1 MTAGAGMQ
9 ITHARVLR
17 IAVPILLAN
26 ITVPLLGLV
35 DTGVVGQ
42 IKSPVPIGA
51 VAIGALILTTIYWF
65 FGFLRMGTTGLTSQA
80 VGAGDRAEVAAILS
94 RVLLFAVLSGGVIFV
109 LQVPLFWGAFQVSPA
124 SEGVEA
130 MARDYLRIRIYSAPA
145 AIAVLGLV
153 GWLIGQERTREVLYL
168 QLWMN
173 GLNII
178 LDLWFVLGLGWG
190 ASGVAL
196 ATVLAETSGLGLGL
210 WYCRTTLRAPA
221 FRAWE
226 TVLSRVRLLR
236 MLTVNRDIL
245 LRTLMLQ
252 VIFVSFT
259 FVAARY
265 GDVPL
270 AATQVLMQFFAL
282 TSFALDG
289 FAFAVETL
297 VGQAVGGKNRRALQQ
312 SVIKCTQWGVGMV
325 FILAAGIAIGGDG
338 LIVVMTKASEVQVE
352 AQRYLPYLIGAAVLS
367 LPAFMLDGVF
377 LGATQTAV
385 MRDMMAVSMGIY
397 ILCLL
402 ALLPLLAMHGL
413 WLALLVSLVARG
425 ATLALRYPAVE
436 AAAGRP

>member
-1 MTAGAGMQ
+1 MQ
-9 ITHARVLR
+9 ITHSRVLK

-51 VAIGALILTTIYWF
+51 VAIGALILTTVYWF

-94 RVLLFAVLSGGVIFV
+94 RVLLFAIVSGGLIFV
-109 LQVPLFWGAFQVSPA
+109 LQTPLFWGAFQVSPA
-124 SEGVEA
+124 SEAVES
-130 MARDYLRIRIYSAPA
+130 MARDYLCIRIYSAPA

-196 ATVLAETSGLGLGL
+196 ATVLAEMSGLGLGL
-210 WYCRTTLRAPA
+210 WFCRDTLMAPT
-221 FRAWE
+221 FRAWDA
-226 TVLSRVRLLR
+226 VLNRVRLVR

-270 AATQVLMQFFAL
+270 ASTQVLMQFFAL

-297 VGQAVGGKNRRALQQ
+297 VGQAVGGKNRQALRQ
-312 SVIKCTQWGVGMV
+312 SVIKCTQWGVAMV
-325 FILAAGIAIGGDG
+325 FILAAGIGLGGEG
-338 LIVVMTKASEVQVE
+338 LITVMTKATEVQVE
-352 AQRYLPYLIGAAVLS
+352 AQRYLPYLIAAAALS

-377 LGATQTAV
+377 LGATQTAA
-385 MRDMMAVSMGIY
+385 MRDMMAVSLGIY

-402 ALLPLLAMHGL
+402 ALLPFLAMHGL
-413 WLALLVSLVARG
+413 WIALLVSLVARG
-425 ATLALRYPAVE
+425 ATLAMRYPALE
-436 AAAGRP
+436 SAADRA

>member
-1 MTAGAGMQ
+1 MQ
-9 ITHARVLR
+9 ITHSRVLK

-51 VAIGALILTTIYWF
+51 VAIGALILTTVYWF

-94 RVLLFAVLSGGVIFV
+94 RVLLFAIVSGGLIFV
-109 LQVPLFWGAFQVSPA
+109 LQTPLFWGAFQVSPA
-124 SEGVEA
+124 SEAVES

-196 ATVLAETSGLGLGL
+196 ATVLAEMSGLGLGL
-210 WYCRTTLRAPA
+210 WFCRDTLMAPT
-221 FRAWE
+221 FRAWDA
-226 TVLSRVRLLR
+226 VLNRVRLVR

-270 AATQVLMQFFAL
+270 ASTQVLMQFFAL

-297 VGQAVGGKNRRALQQ
+297 VGQAVGGKNRQALRQ
-312 SVIKCTQWGVGMV
+312 SVIKCTQWGVAMV
-325 FILAAGIAIGGDG
+325 FILAAGIGLGGEG
-338 LIVVMTKASEVQVE
+338 LITVMTKATEVQVE
-352 AQRYLPYLIGAAVLS
+352 AQRYLPYLIAAAALS

-377 LGATQTAV
+377 LGATQTAA
-385 MRDMMAVSMGIY
+385 MRDMMAVSLGIY

-402 ALLPLLAMHGL
+402 ALLPFLAMHGL
-413 WLALLVSLVARG
+413 WIALLVSLVARG
-425 ATLALRYPAVE
+425 ATLAMRYPALE
-436 AAAGRP
+436 SAADRG

>member
-1 MTAGAGMQ
+1 M
-9 ITHARVLR
+9 
-17 IAVPILLAN
+17 
-26 ITVPLLGLV
+26 
-35 DTGVVGQ
+35 
-42 IKSPVPIGA
+42 
-51 VAIGALILTTIYWF
+51 
-65 FGFLRMGTTGLTSQA
+65 
-80 VGAGDRAEVAAILS
+80 
-94 RVLLFAVLSGGVIFV
+94 
-109 LQVPLFWGAFQVSPA
+109 
-124 SEGVEA
+124 
-130 MARDYLRIRIYSAPA
+130 
-145 AIAVLGLV
+145 
-153 GWLIGQERTREVLYL
+153 LYL

-196 ATVLAETSGLGLGL
+196 ATILAETSGLGLGL

-297 VGQAVGGKNRRALQQ
+297 VGQAVGGKNRAALRQ
-312 SVIKCTQWGVGMV
+312 SVIKCSQWGVLMV
-325 FILAAGIAIGGDG
+325 IVMIFGIMVAGDG
-338 LIVVMTKASEVQVE
+338 LIVMMTKAPEVQEV
-352 AQRYLPYLIGAAVLS
+352 AQRYLPYLLFATALG
-367 LPAFMLDGVF
+367 LPAFILDGVF

-402 ALLPLLAMHGL
+402 ALLPLLALHGL
-413 WLALLVSLVARG
+413 WIALLVSLVARG
-425 ATLALRYPAVE
+425 ATLALRYPALEV
-436 AAAGRP
+436 AAGRP

>member
-1 MTAGAGMQ
+1 MQ
-9 ITHARVLR
+9 ITHSRVLK
-17 IAVPILLAN
+17 IAIPILLAN

-35 DTGVVGQ
+35 DTAVVGQ

-80 VGAGDRAEVAAILS
+80 VGAGDKAEVAAIFS
-94 RVLLFAVLSGGVIFV
+94 RVLLFGAFSGGVIFM
-109 LQVPLFWGAFQVSPA
+109 LQLPLFWAAFQISPA
-124 SEGVEA
+124 SEAVEN
-130 MARDYLRIRIYSAPA
+130 MARGYLHIRIYSAPA

-168 QLWMN
+168 QLWIN
-173 GLNII
+173 GLNIV

-190 ASGVAL
+190 AEGVAL
-196 ATVLAETSGLGLGL
+196 ATALAETSGLVLGL
-210 WYCRTTLRAPA
+210 WFCRTALMEPA
-221 FRAWE
+221 SRAWHV
-226 TVLSRVRLLR
+226 VLSRGPVLR
-236 MLTVNRDIL
+236 MMMINRDIL

-259 FVAARY
+259 LVAARF

-282 TSFALDG
+282 TAFALDG

-297 VGQAVGGKNRRALQQ
+297 VGQAFGAKNRAALRQ
-312 SVIKCTQWGVGMV
+312 SVIKCSQWGVLMVIVMV
-325 FILAAGIAIGGDG
+325 FGIMVAGDA
-338 LIVVMTKASEVQVE
+338 LIVMMTKAPEVQAA
-352 AQRYLPYLIGAAVLS
+352 AQRYLPYLLFATALG
-367 LPAFMLDGVF
+367 LPAFILDGVF

-397 ILCLL
+397 LLCLL
-402 ALLPLLAMHGL
+402 ALLPVLAMHGL
-413 WLALLVSLVARG
+413 WLSLLVSLIARG
-425 ATLALRYPAVE
+425 FTLGWRYPALE
-436 AAAGRP
+436 AASGRP

>member
-1 MTAGAGMQ
+1 MQ
-9 ITHARVLR
+9 ITHSRVLK

-51 VAIGALILTTIYWF
+51 VAIGALILTTVYWF

-94 RVLLFAVLSGGVIFV
+94 RVLLFAIVSGGLIFV
-109 LQVPLFWGAFQVSPA
+109 LQTPLFWGAFQVSPA
-124 SEGVEA
+124 SEAVES

-196 ATVLAETSGLGLGL
+196 ATVLAEMSGLGLGL
-210 WYCRTTLRAPA
+210 WFCRDTLMAPT
-221 FRAWE
+221 FRAWDA
-226 TVLSRVRLLR
+226 VLNRVRLVR

-270 AATQVLMQFFAL
+270 ASTQVLMQFFAL

-297 VGQAVGGKNRRALQQ
+297 VGQAVGGKNRQALRQ
-312 SVIKCTQWGVGMV
+312 SVIKCTQWGVAMV
-325 FILAAGIAIGGDG
+325 FILAAGIAVGGEG
-338 LIVVMTKASEVQVE
+338 LITLMTKATEVQVE
-352 AQRYLPYLIGAAVLS
+352 AQRYLPYLIGAAALS

-385 MRDMMAVSMGIY
+385 MRDMMAVSLGIY

-413 WLALLVSLVARG
+413 WIALLVSLVARG
-425 ATLALRYPAVE
+425 ATLAMRYPALE
-436 AAAGRP
+436 LAADRT

>member
-1 MTAGAGMQ
+1 MTSEAGSQ
-9 ITHARVLR
+9 ITHSRVLK

-51 VAIGALILTTIYWF
+51 VAIGALILTTVYWF

-94 RVLLFAVLSGGVIFV
+94 RVLIFAVVSGGVIFV
-109 LQVPLFWGAFQVSPA
+109 LQIPLFWGAFQLSPA
-124 SEGVEA
+124 SEAVET

-145 AIAVLGLV
+145 AIGVLGLV

-196 ATVLAETSGLGLGL
+196 ATVLAETSGLCLGL
-210 WYCRTTLRAPA
+210 WYCRATLMAPA

-270 AATQVLMQFFAL
+270 ASTQVLMQFFAM

-297 VGQAVGGKNRRALQQ
+297 VGQAVGGKNRRALHH
-312 SVIKCTQWGVGMV
+312 SVVKCTQWGVGMV
-325 FILAAGIAIGGDG
+325 FILAAGIAIGGDA
-338 LIVVMTKASEVQVE
+338 LIIMMTKAPEVQVE
-352 AQRYLPYLIGAAVLS
+352 AQRYLPYLIGAAALS

-402 ALLPLLAMHGL
+402 AFLPLLAMHGL
-413 WLALLVSLVARG
+413 WIALLVSLVARG
-425 ATLALRYPAVE
+425 ATLGLRYPALVT
-436 AAAGRP
+436 AADRG

>member
-1 MTAGAGMQ
+1 MQ
-9 ITHARVLR
+9 ITHSRVLK

-51 VAIGALILTTIYWF
+51 VAIGALILTTVYWF

-94 RVLLFAVLSGGVIFV
+94 RVLLFAIVSGGLIFV
-109 LQVPLFWGAFQVSPA
+109 LQTPLFWGAFQVSPA
-124 SEGVEA
+124 SEAVES

-196 ATVLAETSGLGLGL
+196 ATVLAEMSGLSLGL
-210 WYCRTTLRAPA
+210 WFCRDTLMAPT
-221 FRAWE
+221 FRAWDA
-226 TVLSRVRLLR
+226 VLNRVRLVR

-270 AATQVLMQFFAL
+270 ASTQVLMQFFAL

-297 VGQAVGGKNRRALQQ
+297 VGQAVGGKNRQALRQ
-312 SVIKCTQWGVGMV
+312 SVIKCTQWGVAMV
-325 FILAAGIAIGGDG
+325 FILAAGIGLGGEG
-338 LIVVMTKASEVQVE
+338 LITVMTKATEVQVE
-352 AQRYLPYLIGAAVLS
+352 AQRYLPYLIAAAALS

-377 LGATQTAV
+377 LGATQTAA
-385 MRDMMAVSMGIY
+385 MRDMMAVSLGIY

-402 ALLPLLAMHGL
+402 ALLPFLAMHGL
-413 WLALLVSLVARG
+413 WIALLVSLVARG
-425 ATLALRYPAVE
+425 ATLAMRYPALE
-436 AAAGRP
+436 SAADRG

>member
-1 MTAGAGMQ
+1 MQ
-9 ITHARVLR
+9 ITHSRVLK

-51 VAIGALILTTIYWF
+51 VAIGALILTTVYWF

-94 RVLLFAVLSGGVIFV
+94 RVLLFAIVSGGLIFV
-109 LQVPLFWGAFQVSPA
+109 LQTPLFWGAFQVSPA
-124 SEGVEA
+124 SEAVES

-196 ATVLAETSGLGLGL
+196 ATVLAEMSGLGLGL
-210 WYCRTTLRAPA
+210 WFCRDTLMAPT
-221 FRAWE
+221 FRAWDA
-226 TVLSRVRLLR
+226 VLNRVRLVR

-270 AATQVLMQFFAL
+270 ASTQVLMQFFAL

-297 VGQAVGGKNRRALQQ
+297 VGQAVGGKNRQALRQ
-312 SVIKCTQWGVGMV
+312 SVIKCTLWGVAMV
-325 FILAAGIAIGGDG
+325 FILAAGIGLGGEG
-338 LIVVMTKASEVQVE
+338 LITVMTKATEVQVE
-352 AQRYLPYLIGAAVLS
+352 AQRYLPYLIAAAALS

-377 LGATQTAV
+377 LGATQTAA
-385 MRDMMAVSMGIY
+385 MRDMMAVSLGIY

-402 ALLPLLAMHGL
+402 ALLPFLAMHGL
-413 WLALLVSLVARG
+413 WIALLVSLVARG
-425 ATLALRYPAVE
+425 ATLAMRYPALE
-436 AAAGRP
+436 SAADRG

>member
-1 MTAGAGMQ
+1 MQ
-9 ITHARVLR
+9 ITHSRVLK

-51 VAIGALILTTIYWF
+51 VAIGALILTTVYWF

-94 RVLLFAVLSGGVIFV
+94 RVLLFAIVSGGLIFV
-109 LQVPLFWGAFQVSPA
+109 LQTPLFWGAFQVSPA
-124 SEGVEA
+124 SEAVES

-196 ATVLAETSGLGLGL
+196 ATVLAEMSGLGLGL
-210 WYCRTTLRAPA
+210 WFCRDTLMAPT
-221 FRAWE
+221 FRAWDA
-226 TVLSRVRLLR
+226 VLNRVRLVR

-270 AATQVLMQFFAL
+270 ASTQVLMQFFAL

-297 VGQAVGGKNRRALQQ
+297 VGQAVGGKNRQALRQ
-312 SVIKCTQWGVGMV
+312 SVIKCTQWGVAMV
-325 FILAAGIAIGGDG
+325 FILAAGIGLGGEG
-338 LIVVMTKASEVQVE
+338 LITVMTKATEVQVE
-352 AQRYLPYLIGAAVLS
+352 AQRYLPYLIAAAALS

-377 LGATQTAV
+377 LGATQTAA
-385 MRDMMAVSMGIY
+385 MRDMMAVSLGIY

-413 WLALLVSLVARG
+413 WIALLVSLVARG
-425 ATLALRYPAVE
+425 ATLAMRYPALE
-436 AAAGRP
+436 LAADRT

>member
-9 ITHARVLR
+9 ITHSRVLK
-17 IAVPILLAN
+17 IAFPILLAN

-51 VAIGALILTTIYWF
+51 VAIGALILTTVYWF

-80 VGAGDRAEVAAILS
+80 VGAGDRAEMAAILS

-109 LQVPLFWGAFQVSPA
+109 LQIPLFWGAFQVSPA
-124 SEGVEA
+124 SEAVEA

-178 LDLWFVLGLGWG
+178 LDFWFVLGLGWG
-190 ASGVAL
+190 ASGVAF

-210 WYCRTTLRAPA
+210 WFCRHTLKAPA
-221 FRAWE
+221 FRAWDA
-226 TVLSRVRLLR
+226 VLNRVRLVR

-270 AATQVLMQFFAL
+270 ASTQVLMQFFAL

-289 FAFAVETL
+289 FAFAVESL
-297 VGQAVGGKNRRALQQ
+297 VGQAVGGKNRQALRQ
-312 SVIKCTQWGVGMV
+312 SVIKCTQWGVAMV
-325 FILAAGIAIGGDG
+325 FILAAGIAVGGEG
-338 LIVVMTKASEVQVE
+338 LITLMTKATEVQVE
-352 AQRYLPYLIGAAVLS
+352 AQRYLPYLIVAAALS

-385 MRDMMAVSMGIY
+385 MRDMMAVSLGIY

-413 WLALLVSLVARG
+413 WIALLVSLVARG
-425 ATLALRYPAVE
+425 ATLAMRYPALE
-436 AAAGRP
+436 LAADRT

>member
-1 MTAGAGMQ
+1 MQ
-9 ITHARVLR
+9 ITHSRVLK

-51 VAIGALILTTIYWF
+51 VAIGALILTTVYWF

-94 RVLLFAVLSGGVIFV
+94 RVLLFAIVSGGLIFV
-109 LQVPLFWGAFQVSPA
+109 LQTPLFWGAFQVSPA
-124 SEGVEA
+124 SEAVES

-196 ATVLAETSGLGLGL
+196 ATVLAEMSGLGLGL
-210 WYCRTTLRAPA
+210 WFCRDTLMAPT
-221 FRAWE
+221 FRAWDA
-226 TVLSRVRLLR
+226 VLNRVRLVR

-245 LRTLMLQ
+245 LRTLTLQ

-270 AATQVLMQFFAL
+270 ASTQVLMQFFAL

-297 VGQAVGGKNRRALQQ
+297 VGQAVGGKNRQALRQ
-312 SVIKCTQWGVGMV
+312 SVIKCTQWGVAMV
-325 FILAAGIAIGGDG
+325 FILAAGIGLGGEG
-338 LIVVMTKASEVQVE
+338 LITVMTKATEVQVE
-352 AQRYLPYLIGAAVLS
+352 AQRYLPYLIAAAALS

-377 LGATQTAV
+377 LGATQTAA
-385 MRDMMAVSMGIY
+385 MRDMMAVSLGIY

-402 ALLPLLAMHGL
+402 ALLPFLAMHGL
-413 WLALLVSLVARG
+413 WIALLVSLVARG
-425 ATLALRYPAVE
+425 ATLAMRYPALE
-436 AAAGRP
+436 SAADRA

>member
-1 MTAGAGMQ
+1 MQ
-9 ITHARVLR
+9 ITHSRVLK

-35 DTGVVGQ
+35 DSGVVGQ

-51 VAIGALILTTIYWF
+51 VAIGALILTTVYWF

-94 RVLLFAVLSGGVIFV
+94 RVLLFAIVSGGLIFV
-109 LQVPLFWGAFQVSPA
+109 LQTPLFWGAFQVSPA
-124 SEGVEA
+124 SEAVES

-196 ATVLAETSGLGLGL
+196 ATVLAEMSGLGLGL
-210 WYCRTTLRAPA
+210 WFCRDTLMAPT
-221 FRAWE
+221 FRAWDA
-226 TVLSRVRLLR
+226 VLNRVRLVR

-270 AATQVLMQFFAL
+270 ASTQVLMQFFAL

-297 VGQAVGGKNRRALQQ
+297 VGQAVGGKNRQALRQ
-312 SVIKCTQWGVGMV
+312 SVIKCTQWGVAMV
-325 FILAAGIAIGGDG
+325 FILAAGIGLGGEG
-338 LIVVMTKASEVQVE
+338 LITVMTKATEVQVE
-352 AQRYLPYLIGAAVLS
+352 AQRYLPYLIAAAALS

-377 LGATQTAV
+377 LGATQTAA
-385 MRDMMAVSMGIY
+385 MRDMMAVSLGIY

-402 ALLPLLAMHGL
+402 ALLPFLAMHGL
-413 WLALLVSLVARG
+413 WIALLVSLVARG
-425 ATLALRYPAVE
+425 ATLAMRYPALE
-436 AAAGRP
+436 SAADRG

>member
-1 MTAGAGMQ
+1 MQ
-9 ITHARVLR
+9 ITHSRVLK

-51 VAIGALILTTIYWF
+51 VAIGALILTTVYWF

-94 RVLLFAVLSGGVIFV
+94 RVLLFAIVSGGLIFV
-109 LQVPLFWGAFQVSPA
+109 LQTPLFWGAFQVSPA
-124 SEGVEA
+124 SEAVES

-196 ATVLAETSGLGLGL
+196 ATVLAEMSGLGLGL
-210 WYCRTTLRAPA
+210 WFCRDTLMAPT
-221 FRAWE
+221 FRAWDA
-226 TVLSRVRLLR
+226 VLNRVRLVR

-270 AATQVLMQFFAL
+270 ASTQVLMQFFAL

-297 VGQAVGGKNRRALQQ
+297 VGQAVGGKNRQALRQ
-312 SVIKCTQWGVGMV
+312 SVIKCTQWGVAMV
-325 FILAAGIAIGGDG
+325 FILAAGIGLGGEG
-338 LIVVMTKASEVQVE
+338 LITVMTKATEVQVE
-352 AQRYLPYLIGAAVLS
+352 AQRYLPYLIAAAALS

-377 LGATQTAV
+377 LGATQTAA
-385 MRDMMAVSMGIY
+385 MRDMMAVSLGIY

-402 ALLPLLAMHGL
+402 ALLPFLAMHGL
-413 WLALLVSLVARG
+413 WIALLVSLVARG
-425 ATLALRYPAVE
+425 ATLAMRYPALE
-436 AAAGRP
+436 SAADRA

>member
-1 MTAGAGMQ
+1 MQ
-9 ITHARVLR
+9 ITHSRVLK

-51 VAIGALILTTIYWF
+51 VAIGALILTTVYWF

-94 RVLLFAVLSGGVIFV
+94 RVLLFAIVSGGLIFV
-109 LQVPLFWGAFQVSPA
+109 LQTPLFWGAFQVSPA
-124 SEGVEA
+124 SEAVES

-196 ATVLAETSGLGLGL
+196 ATVLAEMSGLGLGL
-210 WYCRTTLRAPA
+210 WFCRDTLMAPT
-221 FRAWE
+221 FRAWDA
-226 TVLSRVRLLR
+226 VLNRVRLVR

-270 AATQVLMQFFAL
+270 ASTQVLMQFFAL

-297 VGQAVGGKNRRALQQ
+297 VGQAVGGKNRQALRQ
-312 SVIKCTQWGVGMV
+312 SVIKCTQWGVAMV
-325 FILAAGIAIGGDG
+325 FILAAGIGLGGEG
-338 LIVVMTKASEVQVE
+338 LITVMTKATEVQVE
-352 AQRYLPYLIGAAVLS
+352 AQRYLPYLIAAAALR

-377 LGATQTAV
+377 LGATQTAA
-385 MRDMMAVSMGIY
+385 MRDMMAVSLGIY

-402 ALLPLLAMHGL
+402 ALLPFLAMHGL
-413 WLALLVSLVARG
+413 WIALLVSLVARG
-425 ATLALRYPAVE
+425 ATLAMRYPALE
-436 AAAGRP
+436 SAADRA

>member
-1 MTAGAGMQ
+1 MQ
-9 ITHARVLR
+9 ITHSRVLK

-51 VAIGALILTTIYWF
+51 VAIGALILTTVYWF

-94 RVLLFAVLSGGVIFV
+94 RVLLFAIVSGGLIFV
-109 LQVPLFWGAFQVSPA
+109 LQTPLFWGAFQVSPA
-124 SEGVEA
+124 SEAVES

-196 ATVLAETSGLGLGL
+196 ATVLAEMSGLGLGL
-210 WYCRTTLRAPA
+210 WFCRHTLMAPT
-221 FRAWE
+221 FRAWDA
-226 TVLSRVRLLR
+226 VLNRVRLVR

-270 AATQVLMQFFAL
+270 ASTQVLMQFFAL

-297 VGQAVGGKNRRALQQ
+297 VGQAVGGKNRQALRQ
-312 SVIKCTQWGVGMV
+312 SVIKCTQWGVAMV
-325 FILAAGIAIGGDG
+325 FILAAGIGLGGEG
-338 LIVVMTKASEVQVE
+338 LITVMTKATEVQVE
-352 AQRYLPYLIGAAVLS
+352 AQRYLPYLIAAAALS

-377 LGATQTAV
+377 LGATQTAA
-385 MRDMMAVSMGIY
+385 MRDMMAVSLGIY

-402 ALLPLLAMHGL
+402 ALLPFLAMHGL
-413 WLALLVSLVARG
+413 WIALLVSLVARG
-425 ATLALRYPAVE
+425 ATLAMRYPALE
-436 AAAGRP
+436 SAADKA

>member
-1 MTAGAGMQ
+1 MTSEAGRQ
-9 ITHARVLR
+9 ITHSRVLK

-51 VAIGALILTTIYWF
+51 VAIGALILTTLYWL

-80 VGAGDRAEVAAILS
+80 VGAGNRAEVAALLS
-94 RVLLFAVLSGGVIFV
+94 RVLLFSGLSGGLIFV
-109 LQVPLFWGAFQVSPA
+109 LQVPLFWAAFQVSPA
-124 SEGVEA
+124 SEAVES

-153 GWLIGQERTREVLYL
+153 GWLVGQERTREVLYL

-173 GLNII
+173 GLNIV

-190 ASGVAL
+190 ASGVAM
-196 ATVLAETSGLGLGL
+196 ATVLAEISGLGLGL
-210 WYCRTTLRAPA
+210 WFCRATLMAPA
-221 FRAWE
+221 CRAWDS
-226 TVLSRVRLLR
+226 VLNRVRLLH

-245 LRTLMLQ
+245 LRTLMLEI
-252 VIFVSFT
+252 IFVSFI

-265 GDVPL
+265 GDVSL
-270 AATQVLMQFFAL
+270 AATQVLMQFFILA
-282 TSFALDG
+282 SFALDG
-289 FAFAVETL
+289 FAFAIETL
-297 VGQAVGGKNRRALQQ
+297 VGQAVGGKNRDALRQ
-312 SVIKCTQWGVGMV
+312 SVVKCTQWGVGMV
-325 FILAAGIAIGGDG
+325 FILAAGIAIGGDA
-338 LIVVMTKASEVQVE
+338 LIIMMTKAPDVQLE

-385 MRDMMAVSMGIY
+385 MRDMMAVSLAIY

-413 WLALLVSLVARG
+413 WIALLVSLVARG
-425 ATLALRYPAVE
+425 ATLGLRYPALE
-436 AAAGRP
+436 AAADRG

>member
-9 ITHARVLR
+9 ITHSRVLK

-51 VAIGALILTTIYWF
+51 VAIGALILTTVYWF

-80 VGAGDRAEVAAILS
+80 VGADDRAEVAAILS

-109 LQVPLFWGAFQVSPA
+109 LQIPLFWGAFQVSPA
-124 SEGVEA
+124 SEAVEA

-178 LDLWFVLGLGWG
+178 LDFWFVLGLGWG
-190 ASGVAL
+190 ASGVAF

-210 WYCRTTLRAPA
+210 WFCRHTLKAPA
-221 FRAWE
+221 FRAWDA
-226 TVLSRVRLLR
+226 VLNRVRLVR

-265 GDVPL
+265 GDIPL
-270 AATQVLMQFFAL
+270 ASTQVLMQFFAL

-297 VGQAVGGKNRRALQQ
+297 VGQAVGGKNRQALRQ
-312 SVIKCTQWGVGMV
+312 SVIKCTQWGVAMV
-325 FILAAGIAIGGDG
+325 FILAAGIAVGGEG
-338 LIVVMTKASEVQVE
+338 LITLMTKATEVQVE
-352 AQRYLPYLIGAAVLS
+352 AQRYLPYLIGAAALS

-385 MRDMMAVSMGIY
+385 MRDMMAVSLGIY

-413 WLALLVSLVARG
+413 WIALLVSLVARG
-425 ATLALRYPAVE
+425 ATLAMRYPVLE
-436 AAAGRP
+436 LAADRT

>member
-1 MTAGAGMQ
+1 MAGLGMQ
-9 ITHARVLR
+9 ITHSRVLK

-51 VAIGALILTTIYWF
+51 VAIGALILTTVYWF

-94 RVLLFAVLSGGVIFV
+94 RVLLFAIVSGGLIFV
-109 LQVPLFWGAFQVSPA
+109 LQTPLFWCAFQVSPA
-124 SEGVEA
+124 SEAVES

-196 ATVLAETSGLGLGL
+196 ATVLAEMSGLGLGL
-210 WYCRTTLRAPA
+210 WFCRHTLMTPT
-221 FRAWE
+221 FRAWDA
-226 TVLSRVRLLR
+226 VLNRVRLVR

-270 AATQVLMQFFAL
+270 ASTQVLMQFFAL

-297 VGQAVGGKNRRALQQ
+297 VGQAVGGKNRQALRQ
-312 SVIKCTQWGVGMV
+312 SVIKCTQWGVAMV
-325 FILAAGIAIGGDG
+325 FILAAGIGLGGEG
-338 LIVVMTKASEVQVE
+338 LITVMTKATEVQVE
-352 AQRYLPYLIGAAVLS
+352 AQRYLPYLIAAAALS

-377 LGATQTAV
+377 LGATQTAA
-385 MRDMMAVSMGIY
+385 MRDMMAVSLVIY

-402 ALLPLLAMHGL
+402 ALLPFLAMHGL
-413 WLALLVSLVARG
+413 WIALLVSLVVRG
-425 ATLALRYPAVE
+425 ATLAMRYPALE
-436 AAAGRP
+436 SAADRT